1 MRDGTVVAEFLDPWE
16 AHLAR
21 HSLSDAGLDAWLEG
35 PGPER
40 RLLGEGTGR
49 IRLLVPYGAADE
61 ARELLAA
68 HEEPA
73 SEIRRPMWITA
84 VAAVV
89 LVGLVWAAV
98 PRFLWPW
105 ILLAGFVGFLLW
117 RAAGPRRP

>member
-1 MRDGTVVAEFLDPWE
+1 VRDGTVVAEFLDPWE
-16 AHLAR
+16 AQLAR
-21 HSLSDAGLDAWLEG
+21 HSLADAGLDAWLEG

-49 IRLLVPYGAADE
+49 IRLLVPNGVADE

-68 HEEPA
+68 QEEPA
-73 SEIRRPMWITA
+73 AAGRRPIWITA

-89 LVGLVWAAV
+89 LIGLVWAAV

-105 ILLAGFVGFLLW
+105 ILLAGFVGLLLW

>member
-1 MRDGTVVAEFLDPWE
+1 VVAEFLDPWE
-16 AHLAR
+16 AQLAR
-21 HSLSDAGLDAWLEG
+21 HSLADAGVDAWLEG

-49 IRLLVPYGAADE
+49 IRLLVPFSAADE

-68 HEEPA
+68 QEEPA
-73 SEIRRPMWITA
+73 SAGRRPMWITA

-117 RAAGPRRP
+117 RAAGSRRP